1 MPYKQPTKSWEKG
14 KSGNPNGRPL
24 KTLTQVL
31 AEIGDGTCID
41 GVLEITDSAGIKK
54 KIVIDAQSRKSRK
67 GHVRTLKYMIA
78 ARLYQ
83 LAISGDLGAIKEINN
98 RLDGAVKTGAEETSN
113 GTNPAELAAA
123 FAAAMVQ
130 TTGQGALPSRE
141 DGVAEQH
148 KEA

>member
-31 AEIGDGTCID
+31 AEIGDGTGID

-54 KIVIDAQSRKSRK
+54 KIVIDAQSRKTRK

-78 ARLYQ
+78 ARL
-83 LAISGDLGAIKEINN
+83 
-98 RLDGAVKTGAEETSN
+98 
-113 GTNPAELAAA
+113 
-123 FAAAMVQ
+123 
-130 TTGQGALPSRE
+130 
-141 DGVAEQH
+141 
-148 KEA
+148 